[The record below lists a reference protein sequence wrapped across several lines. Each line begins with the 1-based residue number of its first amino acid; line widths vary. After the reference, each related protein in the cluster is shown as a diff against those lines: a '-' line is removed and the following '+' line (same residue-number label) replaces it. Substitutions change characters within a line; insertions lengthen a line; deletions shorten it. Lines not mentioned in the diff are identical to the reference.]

1 MTLSPSLKTILSER
15 MAKWYEREMG
25 MWPSEVK
32 IVSESEVLFIR
43 FKNVISPSEISLS
56 SHKAGRKLLM
66 EVNERLCKETF
77 PVVRDIISELTGL
90 ILKDIQVEVNI
101 GLHEKIYILTL
112 DRPFARKIKSSSL

>member
-1 MTLSPSLKTILSER
+1 MTLSPSLKTILSEH

-56 SHKAGRKLLM
+56 SHKAGRTLLM

-77 PVVRDIISELTGL
+77 PVVHDIISELTGL
-90 ILKDIQVEVNI
+90 ILLDIQVEVNI
-101 GLHEKIYILTL
+101 RLHEKIYILTL
-112 DRPFARKIKSSSL
+112 DRLLTKKIKSSTH